1 MATAIGR
8 SQPSVIEELLA
19 EPQRFNFYQLVR
31 LLEMLEPDSVS
42 VAEGGDPSAEPVR
55 FRSSFSLAFPPSDV
69 VSIENVPGTEPT
81 DRFEQLVKRAAG
93 EAQIPT
99 VTVSMLGLGGAHGP
113 LPHPMTEWVL
123 ERNGARDFALR
134 DFLDIFDHRLVSLLY
149 RVRKSC
155 RLGTEWTSP
164 DEHYF
169 TRFLYG
175 LMGMLT
181 DGLQDRLKVPDRA
194 LLRYTGL
201 LSKQPRDA
209 AGLERLLSDH
219 FQVKVVCHQLRGAMR
234 PIEEE
239 QWTKLGLSGQNQMLG
254 GQALL
259 GTTIW
264 DQQAGIELE
273 IGPLP
278 WERYLDFLPGKSG
291 LTSLVAMAR
300 YYVGPEFDLF
310 VSLVLKADDI
320 PRSRL
325 AFQGKE
331 ESASA
336 SPSPVA
342 TAAKSP
348 PPVSKPA
355 LGSPQSQTA
364 STHPVLGLTSF
375 LTHSTKLHSVGKVA
389 LGAVQRYSDEPLRAA
404 P

>member
-1 MATAIGR
+1 MATASGR
-8 SQPSVIEELLA
+8 PQPSVIEELLA
-19 EPQRFNFYQLVR
+19 EPWRFNFYQLVR
-31 LLEMLEPDSVS
+31 LLEMMEPESTSVGAGGHPT
-42 VAEGGDPSAEPVR
+42 AEAVR

-69 VSIENVPGTEPT
+69 MAIENPPTEPAQ
-81 DRFEQLVKRAAG
+81 DAFELLIKRASG
-93 EAQIPT
+93 ESKIPT

-113 LPHPMTEWVL
+113 LPHAMTEWVL
-123 ERNGARDFALR
+123 ERSQARDFALR

-149 RVRKSC
+149 RVRRSC

-164 DEHYF
+164 DEHHF

-201 LSKQPRDA
+201 LTKQPRDA
-209 AGLERLLSDH
+209 AGLETLLTDH
-219 FQVKVVCHQLRGAMR
+219 FQVRVVCHQLRGAMR

-239 QWTKLGLSGQNQMLG
+239 QWTKIGLSGQNQMLG

-273 IGPLP
+273 VGPLP
-278 WERYLDFLPGKSG
+278 WQRYLDFLPGKSG
-291 LTSLVAMAR
+291 LTALVTMAR

-310 VSLVLKADDI
+310 VTLVLKPEDI
-320 PRSRL
+320 PRSKL
-325 AFQGKE
+325 AYPSREGE
-331 ESASA
+331 GSSAPTLAA
-336 SPSPVA
+336 SPVKAALPAKGTAQPA
-342 TAAKSP
+342 T
-348 PPVSKPA
+348 
-355 LGSPQSQTA
+355 TA
-364 STHPVLGLTSF
+364 PVLGLTSF
-375 LTHSTKLHSVGKVA
+375 LTHNSKLSGVPKVA
-389 LGAVQRYSDEPLRAA
+389 LGVVQRYSDEPLRAA